1 MGHAREGEGAGRCL
15 VFHLTSAGLLLAA
28 FTGVEDLIAVVYVVL
43 VPATED
49 NGFGWLVPSVPGDS
63 VLGHPMYA
71 GGAQRLST
79 VEVLAYMNARD
90 FTVCHAVVLRVWRR

>member
-1 MGHAREGEGAGRCL
+1 VGHASESEGGCRRL
-15 VFHLTSAGLLLAA
+15 VFHLTSAGLLLAT
-28 FTGVEDLIAVVYVVL
+28 FTGVEDLIAIVYVVL

-71 GGAQRLST
+71 GVAQRLST
-79 VEVLAYMNARD
+79 VEVVAYLDAID
-90 FTVCHAVVLRVWRR
+90 FAVGHAVSLRAWA